1 MPFKAFNNVHSNT
14 DKHLTFLGKN
24 KRSQSALEYMMT
36 YGWAILIIVIVAV
49 VLYSMGIF
57 SPSSFLSFSGITGLS
72 GFQPASAACA
82 SNGQMIVK
90 LSNSL
95 GYQVSVSSINVTTSS
110 GVSVTQPESA
120 TLNPGQT
127 QEFIVFGICPKA
139 SGSSFS
145 DTITVTYTEPSQPIP
160 GPYSLSGTAKGTST
174 TPTYNTFTAYNLPG
188 NVPWTVEYAGMNQ
201 TTSASSMNFVS
212 LSNSAWQIYPVTVN
226 GQTYYPIYAAGN
238 NISAGYNLEVDFIPM
253 RNLWVTNID
262 AANVSM
268 IYYNN
273 NTLAKKI
280 LNATTGAYTYGLVAV
295 GVFPAGF
302 AVTPNGKYVYVAND
316 NEVYVSVIYASNHSL
331 DKNITLGSG
340 GIGQPGT
347 PVPSIIAIT
356 PNGQYAYVVNWDYGK
371 GDTTSVISTAT
382 NSLIAT
388 IPVGYGP
395 RGIAI
400 TPNGQYVYV
409 VNQDNDSISVIS
421 TTTNSVVDTIPSSAS
436 WGIAFTPN
444 GEYAYAVNSNS
455 ISVISTATNSV
466 VATIPVGNGPRGV
479 AVTPNGQYV
488 YVTNTGGNTVSVIS
502 TATNSVIYTIQ
513 TGAGPNGLT
522 ITPNGQY
529 VYVIN
534 NGILVISTSSNSVVA
549 NITGAPSPCG
559 INYGPLATWC

>member
-1 MPFKAFNNVHSNT
+1 MPFKAFNKVHPNT

-95 GYQVSVSSINVTTSS
+95 GYQVSINSINVTSSS

-127 QEFIVFGICPKA
+127 QEFIVFGICPKT

-145 DTITVTYTEPSQPIP
+145 DTITVAYTEPSNPIP

-174 TPTYNTFTAYNLPG
+174 TPAYNTFTAYNLPG

-226 GQTYYPIYAAGN
+226 GVTYYPIYAAGN

-253 RNLWVTNID
+253 RNIWFTYYYGGNL
-262 AANVSM
+262 SM
-268 IYYNN
+268 IYYSN
-273 NTLAKKI
+273 NTLAK
-280 LNATTGAYTYGLVAV
+280 NSNGGNGLVNV
-295 GVFPAGF
+295 GGSF
-302 AVTPNGKYVYVAND
+302 AITANGKYIYVSHGTNTLSVVSTSNDSIIKNITAPSGNVVITPNGQYVYITNC
-316 NEVYVSVIYASNHSL
+316 NSNTTSVISTATNSVVATISVGNC
-331 DKNITLGSG
+331 
-340 GIGQPGT
+340 PAA
-347 PVPSIIAIT
+347 IAIT
-356 PNGQYAYVVNWDYGK
+356 PNGQYAYITNIYGNI
-371 GDTTSVISTAT
+371 TSVVSTSSNNVVA
-382 NSLIAT
+382 NIH
-388 IPVGYGP
+388 VGYDSQGV
-395 RGIAI
+395 AI

-409 VNQDNDSISVIS
+409 
-421 TTTNSVVDTIPSSAS
+421 TNR
-436 WGIAFTPN
+436 
-444 GEYAYAVNSNS
+444 NSNTV
-455 ISVISTATNSV
+455 SVISTATNSV
-466 VATIPVGNGPRGV
+466 VATIPVSSSVGV
-479 AVTPNGQYV
+479 APVGIAITPNGKYVYVAINGGTGVLVISTATNSVVATIPNVGTWPVTFAITPNGQYV
-488 YVTNTGGNTVSVIS
+488 YVTNLASQSVSVIS
-502 TATNSVIYTIQ
+502 AVTNSVVTTI
-513 TGAGPNGLT
+513 TGLT
-522 ITPNGQY
+522 AGGGPT
-529 VYVIN
+529 
-534 NGILVISTSSNSVVA
+534 GISY
-549 NITGAPSPCG
+549 SPLG
-559 INYGPLATWC
+559 VQ